1 MTKFARELRV
11 ALDFEYENA
20 LYYTVFTRDIQKL
33 DHRIGHIIGI
43 WHSIDV
49 AYQCDIITEQEHAE
63 LVEHARQ
70 YRDEL
75 RAELK
80 DLERVRDKK
89 GVA

>member
-1 MTKFARELRV
+1 MTKFAKELKR
-11 ALDFEYENA
+11 ALDFEHENA
-20 LYYTVFTRDIQKL
+20 EYYTVFTRDIQKL
-33 DHRIGHIIGI
+33 DHKIGHIIGI
-43 WHSIDV
+43 WHSADV
-49 AYQCDIITEQEHAE
+49 AYQCDVITEEEHAE